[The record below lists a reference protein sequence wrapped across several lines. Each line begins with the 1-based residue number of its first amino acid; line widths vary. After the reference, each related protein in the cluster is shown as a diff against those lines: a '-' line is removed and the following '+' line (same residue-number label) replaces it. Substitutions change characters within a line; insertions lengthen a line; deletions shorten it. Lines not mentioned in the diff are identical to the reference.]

1 MSSRSG
7 SSNSGASTMGLLI
20 GLAAGVAAGLLAAPL
35 RGSDMRATL
44 RSRAHDVLNRISRMP
59 EEGRRRMSRINRRDV
74 LESSHRPPAA
84 AGALTAPLG
93 EIAQMHAGIE
103 PLTTEA
109 RS

>member
-7 SSNSGASTMGLLI
+7 SSNSGASTIGLLI

-44 RSRAHDVLNRISRMP
+44 RSRAQDALSRVSRVP
-59 EEGRRRMSRINRRDV
+59 EEGRGKMNRDDAFDSR
-74 LESSHRPPAA
+74 HRSAA

-93 EIAQMHAGIE
+93 EIAQMHPGIE

>member
-1 MSSRSG
+1 MSSQSG
-7 SSNSGASTMGLLI
+7 SSTSGASTIGLLI
-20 GLAAGVAAGLLAAPL
+20 GLAAGVAAGLLVAPL

-44 RSRAHDVLNRISRMP
+44 RSRADDVLSRFSRVA
-59 EEGRRRMSRINRRDV
+59 EGDRGNMNRRDAFD
-74 LESSHRPPAA
+74 SSHRPATA